1 MQRLTAIVRGYV
13 QGVYFRA
20 SAQEEA
26 VQLGLTGWVA
36 NQWDGSVKVVA
47 EGPDEGLRHF
57 LRWLHRG
64 PPAARVE
71 QVDVQWTPATGEFQG
86 FQVRH

>member
-1 MQRLTAIVRGYV
+1 MQRMTAIVRGYV

-26 VQLGLTGWVA
+26 VRLGLTGWVA
-36 NQWDGSVKVVA
+36 NQWDGSVKAVA
-47 EGPDEGLRHF
+47 EGPDQALRQF
-57 LRWLHRG
+57 LRWLHHG

-71 QVDVQWTPATGEFQG
+71 QVDVQWSEATGEFHS

>member
-1 MQRLTAIVRGYV
+1 MQRMTAIVRGYV

-26 VQLGLTGWVA
+26 ARLGLTGWVA

-47 EGPDEGLRHF
+47 EGPDEALRQF
-57 LRWLHRG
+57 LQWLHRG

-71 QVDVQWTPATGEFQG
+71 QVDVQWTAATNEFHG
-86 FQVRH
+86 FQVRY